1 MSDMAVTGSA
11 RRLAMIVIALSMV
24 LALGLSWAP
33 SVYADEPAATC
44 GGLQGLACPATA
56 FCDFPA
62 SSCGAA
68 DQTGTC
74 MPKPEICTRE
84 YLPVCGC
91 DGKMYGNDCERR
103 AAGASK
109 LKDGAC

>member
-1 MSDMAVTGSA
+1 ME
-11 RRLAMIVIALSMV
+11 LAMIVRNLLMV
-24 LALGLSWAP
+24 LALGVNWATVV
-33 SVYADEPAATC
+33 SADEPAPIC
-44 GGLQGLACPATA
+44 GGLQGLACAATE

-62 SSCGAA
+62 NSCGAA

-91 DGKMYGNDCERR
+91 DGKTYGNDCERR

-109 LKDGAC
+109 LKDGEC